1 MKKFVF
7 FFIVLVA
14 STFLGACSSDDDSIS
29 KDVIQP
35 VSLTSGPIVEFFNAE
50 LRRSTKSFWYEEYPD
65 RLYGDIPNIACV
77 VNSREELA
85 DIYLGEKELPDIDF
99 DKYTL
104 IIGQQM
110 MPGFGFYLTKKEL
123 TLSND
128 GLILTLYTRNDNE
141 VIPDALQHL
150 YFWDLYPKLSQT
162 KVSVTAITEYT
173 NFPDRQ

>member
-1 MKKFVF
+1 MRKFVF
-7 FFIVLVA
+7 IFAILVA

-50 LRRSTKSFWYEEYPD
+50 LRRSTNSFWCDDYSG
-65 RLYGDIPNIACV
+65 LYGDIPNIVCV
-77 VNSREELA
+77 VNSRQELA
-85 DIYLGEKELPDIDF
+85 DIYMGKKELPDIDF

-123 TLSND
+123 TLSDD
-128 GLILTLYTRNDNE
+128 GLILTLYTRNDSDI
-141 VIPDALQHL
+141 IPDALQHL

-173 NFPDRQ
+173 NFPDLQ